1 MAAFTAIAAGT
12 ASLVSAG
19 MSFSQAQKARN
30 MQVQAQAEARRAISE
45 AKKRLEVNYMD
56 TLSVIKE
63 PYELEREALLS
74 SGAQAIEA
82 AKESTRGVSET
93 AGRIQ
98 MAQNQQQGNIRTAM
112 GREVANLDMLSA
124 REDSR
129 LRDENVLINK
139 DEISGAQLANANA
152 WELQQKALQQGF
164 AGVSSGI
171 GQFAKLIPDN
181 VKNYNLATGNGQS
194 PKLGTNAALGA
205 VVGGAN
211 TPMTNTP
218 TLDVNGQPMGG
229 NVDMSQLDLTQQA
242 VPEMNGM
249 KLNPAYQGLTY
260 EQILDM
266 LSQQKMMPANF
277 DMASII
283 PLIYQ

>member
-205 VVGGAN
+205 VLGGAN

>member
-82 AKESTRGVSET
+82 ARESTRGVSET

-139 DEISGAQLANANA
+139 DEISGAQLATANA
-152 WELQQKALQQGF
+152 FELQQKALQKGF

-171 GQFAKLIPDN
+171 GQIAKAFPD
-181 VKNYNLATGNGQS
+181 KTKDYNLPTEDGQS
-194 PKLGTNAALGA
+194 PKLGTNA
-205 VVGGAN
+205 
-211 TPMTNTP
+211 PMTNTP
-218 TLDVNGQPMGG
+218 TSDANGQPMGET
-229 NVDMSQLDLTQQA
+229 NLSDIALNSDV
-242 VPEMNGM
+242 VPIING
-249 KLNPAYQGLTY
+249 KQIKPEYQGLSYGGMIKKLVMEGKSLPDDITV
-260 EQILDM
+260 ESL
-266 LSQQKMMPANF
+266 F
-277 DMASII
+277 